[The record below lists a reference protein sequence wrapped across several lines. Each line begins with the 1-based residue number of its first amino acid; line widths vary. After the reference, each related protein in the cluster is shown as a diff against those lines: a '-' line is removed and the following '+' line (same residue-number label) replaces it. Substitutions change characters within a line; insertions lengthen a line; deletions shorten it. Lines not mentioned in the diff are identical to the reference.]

1 MKLSRDCILTT
12 HIGSLPRPD
21 DLIDLLRTEDRGEPF
36 DREKLEARFAATV
49 KQTVADQAKAGV
61 DIVGDGDWTD
71 DQFAAAFQARSPE
84 Q

>member
-1 MKLSRDCILTT
+1 MKLSRDRILTT
-12 HIGSLPRPD
+12 HVGSLPRPD
-21 DLIDLLRTEDRGEPF
+21 DLIDLLRKEDRGEPF
-36 DREKLEARFAATV
+36 DRAGLEARVAAAV
-49 KQTVADQAKAGV
+49 RETVADQAKAGV